1 MSESTET
8 NTEKTTDKKDDL
20 VLRHSTLVQ
29 RLVFNLYLFMA
40 TQLKGFK
47 SWMISILERLRD
59 GLSEETEQTKE
70 MLEIYVRQTQ
80 GRATSEEISRAN
92 HQLRD
97 VLRSL
102 GLGVVLVLPFS
113 PITLPLIVRL
123 GRRLGVEVLPDSFRK
138 KTRVP

>member
-102 GLGVVLVLPFS
+102 GLGVVLVLSFS

>member
-1 MSESTET
+1 MNESTET